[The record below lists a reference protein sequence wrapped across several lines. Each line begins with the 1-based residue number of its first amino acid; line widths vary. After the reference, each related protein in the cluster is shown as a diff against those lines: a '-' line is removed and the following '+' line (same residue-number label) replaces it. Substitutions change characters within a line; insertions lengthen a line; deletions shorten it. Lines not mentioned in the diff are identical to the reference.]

1 MAGLEPIILTPALLS
16 HFTLF
21 PELPTE
27 LRLKIWGHTARTQ
40 RLLKLQYCI
49 VDRKFFTFQN
59 LPAILQTTRESR
71 AVGLCYYHL
80 SFGTDKQP
88 PSTYFNASDDIV
100 CFGFEQYDD
109 EIDYMI
115 RYFEKQ
121 SGILEPRDQIQNL
134 ALAEY
139 LWRRDF
145 RYSPF
150 AAWRGNWTIPKFGRT
165 FPHLKQLICVK
176 GQQASFDGEEE
187 SQEQIKRPGNYAG
200 PLLVKSESGLDLMGN
215 SKLAL
220 EAVFLS
226 VQNEKHKHP
235 ERLCPDVAVMEIRYS

>member
-1 MAGLEPIILTPALLS
+1 MSELEPTVFTPAPLS
-16 HFTLF
+16 NFTLF

-27 LRLKIWGHTARTQ
+27 LRLKIWGHAARTQ

-59 LPAILQTTRESR
+59 LPAILRATQESR
-71 AVGLCYYHL
+71 IVGLRYYHL

-88 PSTYFNASDDIV
+88 PSTYFNANYDIV

-109 EIDYMI
+109 EIDYML

-121 SGILEPRDQIQNL
+121 RRILAPKDQIQNL

-139 LWRRDF
+139 LWRRDY

-150 AAWRGNWTIPKFGRT
+150 AAWMGNWTIPQFGRT

-176 GQQASFDGEEE
+176 GQEASFGGEEE
-187 SQEQIKRPGNYAG
+187 SQEHIGGTGNYAG
-200 PLLVKSESGLDLMGN
+200 PLLVKSESGLDLMRN
-215 SKLAL
+215 QKLTL
-220 EAVFLS
+220 EAVFLY
-226 VQNEKHKHP
+226 VQNKKHKHP
-235 ERLCPDVAVMEIRYS
+235 ERLCPEVAVMEIRYA